1 MIRIVLRGERSMK
14 AGDRVKFRAGA
25 MGWKSRGLA
34 VDNVEGSAIEI
45 YRAPPR
51 GHIKVDVKFDGS
63 ETVERGIDVEDLETV
78 RHLTASFAG

>member
-1 MIRIVLRGERSMK
+1 MK

-25 MGWKSRGLA
+25 KGWKSRGLA
-34 VDNVEGSAIEI
+34 ADNAEGSVIEL

-51 GHIKVDVKFDGS
+51 GHIKVDVRFDGS

-78 RHLTASFAG
+78 RHPAWPFAG